1 MSEKKKV
8 EGSRFLR
15 ESKPALKHLLGIL
28 LSKYGYASILAV
40 DMHRYLQ
47 LIRRLRY
54 TQLRHR
60 ASISA
65 ILECCATEA
74 SLSRC
79 IMKVSMRSIH
89 LISLREM

>member
-15 ESKPALKHLLGIL
+15 EAKPALKQLLGIL
-28 LSKYGYASILAV
+28 LGKYEYASILAV
-40 DMHRYLQ
+40 DSEAKIYSVA
-47 LIRRLRY
+47 
-54 TQLRHR
+54 
-60 ASISA
+60 ASG